1 MTYGEAKEF
10 VSGFLLGDNSNPDP
24 KPLHFKMAMVEIGML
39 CVPERLKA
47 EHTGSE
53 TDILRLLP
61 PEEVER
67 NGEYLT
73 VQYYVKMPP
82 VPDNIDDNDQMPI
95 DEQLGM
101 AVIFFVCSYL
111 SKKYTDRYE
120 KKASAAVSLY
130 VSNVL
135 AD

>member
-10 VSGFLLGDNSNPDP
+10 IAGFLLGDNSNPEI

-39 CVPERLKA
+39 CVPEKLKG
-47 EHTGSE
+47 EHTGAE
-53 TDILRLLP
+53 TDVLRLLP

-67 NGEYLT
+67 DAEFKT
-73 VQYYVKMPP
+73 IQHYVKMPP
-82 VPDNIDDNDQMPI
+82 VPSDIDENAPMPI
-95 DEQLGM
+95 DEQLSM

-111 SKKYTDRYE
+111 SKKYTERYE
-120 KKASAAVSLY
+120 KKAATAVSLY